1 MAHNINIVNGKA
13 SFASSEKTPA
23 WHGLGQNVGH
33 AMTSQEALD
42 NSGLNFE
49 VEKKP
54 IFIECGDN
62 KIEIVGK
69 YATTRTDLNVPL
81 GVVGERYHVVQNTE
95 AFDWFDNIVGAG
107 EAYFETA
114 GALGS
119 GETIFITAKM
129 PSHIKVGNDVIEQYL
144 MLTNNHSGAKA
155 VELCFTPIRVV
166 CQNTLNAALKC
177 CSNRVIVRHTSGV
190 TEKMNQA
197 VKAMK
202 IANTYFDEL
211 SDALNAMKRITLVDE
226 QLKDFIRRSMNLT
239 EVASKADKDEV
250 AKENKRTRE
259 ILEAVYV
266 YALNDESQRGIE
278 RTLYGAYNAVTGYY
292 NNVKQWESNEARLKS
307 ITEGRAFKAAQ
318 RAFEMSLPFIQN

>member
-1 MAHNINIVNGKA
+1 MAHNININNGVA
-13 SFASSEKTPA
+13 SFASSEKSPA
-23 WHGLGQNVGH
+23 WHGLGQNVGR
-33 AMTSQEALD
+33 AMTSQEALELAH
-42 NSGLNFE
+42 LNFE
-49 VEKKP
+49 VEKEP
-54 IFIECGDN
+54 IFIRCGDQDI
-62 KIEIVGK
+62 KIAGK
-69 YATTRTDLNVPL
+69 YATTRKDTNVPL

-95 AFDWFDNIVGAG
+95 AFDWFDNIVGSG

-114 GALGS
+114 GALGN

-129 PSHIKVGNDVIEQYL
+129 PSHIQVGKDVIDQYL

-155 VELCFTPIRVV
+155 VELCFTPVRVV

-197 VKAMK
+197 VKAMS

-211 SDALNAMKRITLVDE
+211 SQALNAMKNVKIVDE

-239 EVASKADKDEV
+239 EVASKADREEV
-250 AKENKRTRE
+250 AKENKRTKD
-259 ILEAVYV
+259 ILDAVYV
-266 YALNDESQRGIE
+266 YALNDSTQAGIE

-292 NNVKQWESNEARLKS
+292 QNVKQWDDNESKLKS

-318 RAFEMSLPFIQN
+318 RAFEIALPFIQN